1 MNETSTRNQFY
12 SYIEQTWTVTEEEL
26 NELKDK
32 PQLSCIVSEE
42 KDVVGISETKY
53 FLKLQI
59 ARESVDKNGFFL
71 YLRFSRPENSS
82 KIRAKYSIFVKSE
95 NYSTQFDNIF
105 YPEKTTGWGDE
116 ICPVEKFFERSFISD
131 GKCIIEIKGILIF
144 EEINE
149 MPKIVM
155 ESAVLSRALWE
166 KDEKDFKIEVENEE
180 NVMVH
185 KNVISARSAYFEGM
199 LKSGMKEEI
208 TNSVKIIDFNLK
220 TVKTAIEFFYD
231 RNIFES
237 LNFDDAFDLLQFA
250 DKYQI
255 IDLQD
260 KLELYFIY
268 QLSPSTVC
276 KLSNGSIYSN
286 SIKLRQICFG
296 FLMICSKHSI
306 PVENLQNL
314 DKDFAAELF
323 LKNFS
328 PFD

>member
-1 MNETSTRNQFY
+1 MNELSNKFY
-12 SYIEQTWTVTEEEL
+12 SFIEQTWTITEEQL

-42 KDVVGISETKY
+42 KDVVGIPETKFY
-53 FLKLQI
+53 SKLQI
-59 ARESVDKNGFFL
+59 YGDSDGKNGFFL

-82 KIRAKYSIFVKSE
+82 TIRAKYSFFIKSE
-95 NYSTQFDNIF
+95 NYSIQFDNIF

-116 ICPVEKFFERSFISD
+116 ICTVEKFFERNFISN
-131 GKCIIEIKGILIF
+131 GKCIIEMKGILIF

-166 KDEKDFKIEVENEE
+166 KDEKDFKIEIENEG

-199 LKSGMKEEI
+199 LKSGMKETI

-231 RNIFES
+231 RNIFEF
-237 LNFDDAFDLLQFA
+237 LNFDDAFDLLRFS

-260 KLELYFIY
+260 KLELHLIY
-268 QLSPSTVC
+268 QLSPLTVC
-276 KLSNGSIYSN
+276 KLSNGSVYSN
-286 SIKLRQICFG
+286 SIKLREICFG

-323 LKNFS
+323 LKTFS